1 MPKAG
6 RSLLHRGAVLL
17 SDLPLVSSDIVMC
30 ASTPQVCIL
39 LSLRSYKGDE
49 YCKVHVLDKNTE
61 DQSFI
66 SLEPK

>member
-6 RSLLHRGAVLL
+6 PGLLHRGAVLL
-17 SDLPLVSSDIVMC
+17 SDLPLVSGNLVVW